1 VLTPNP
7 APDRDG
13 FSQAGEARRPDIVTV
28 YARSMLGSGLLGSLL
43 DRIDRIL
50 DDLEERNLAV
60 AGSPGRRVGGIDG
73 RHVGRNRN
81 SEFSQP
87 DATNGRCAVSH

>member
-60 AGSPGRRVGGIDG
+60 AGSAESTGATSAETVTANSRNPTQPTGG
-73 RHVGRNRN
+73 
-81 SEFSQP
+81 
-87 DATNGRCAVSH
+87 AL